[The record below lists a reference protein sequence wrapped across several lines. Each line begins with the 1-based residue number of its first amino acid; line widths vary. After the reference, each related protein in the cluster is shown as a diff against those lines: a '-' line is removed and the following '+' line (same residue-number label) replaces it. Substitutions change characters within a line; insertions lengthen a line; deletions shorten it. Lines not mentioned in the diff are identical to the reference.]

1 MYIIIHKYQRWSV
14 NGKTK
19 QKYLKKICQRR
30 NKQTKQNIL
39 KYGLLV
45 RKTENH
51 FSSGVCLQIKALS

>member
-30 NKQTKQNIL
+30 NKQTKQ
-39 KYGLLV
+39 
-45 RKTENH
+45 KTYQNTVCW
-51 FSSGVCLQIKALS
+51 SGRPKTISVQEFVFR